1 MLPLTTAK
9 LRCLWKTAV
18 EKTMAWGDIPW
29 KCNFCAS
36 GSLSKQLLNAEE
48 LLRPFFH
55 EFAIYLF
62 IYPFILLASPEVLWQ
77 RCFIFNCSEKYTYS
91 PANNLIWLLDVVL
104 PCFKKKK
111 LTILHML
118 LCLYCM
124 PIHLSSRLKSH
135 PIYLLSCGSCFISLN
150 TLPLYPPPM
159 FFHMIFNMKKLDSP
173 HKVSELD
180 SHTALKMW
188 FFVLF
193 SPWSLKLAP

>member
-111 LTILHML
+111 THHFAHALMSL
-118 LCLYCM
+118 LYAHPSFFQAKESSYLSPLMWKLFHKSEYSS
-124 PIHLSSRLKSH
+124 PLSSS
-135 PIYLLSCGSCFISLN
+135 YVLSYDF
-150 TLPLYPPPM
+150 
-159 FFHMIFNMKKLDSP
+159 
-173 HKVSELD
+173 
-180 SHTALKMW
+180 
-188 FFVLF
+188 
-193 SPWSLKLAP
+193 

>member
-62 IYPFILLASPEVLWQ
+62 THSYFWLPQKSCGKGVSYLIVLKNIPTHQLIIWSGSLMLFFHAS
-77 RCFIFNCSEKYTYS
+77 
-91 PANNLIWLLDVVL
+91 
-104 PCFKKKK
+104 KKKK

-118 LCLYCM
+118 LCLYRM

>member
-1 MLPLTTAK
+1 
-9 LRCLWKTAV
+9 
-18 EKTMAWGDIPW
+18 MAWGDIPW

-36 GSLSKQLLNAEE
+36 GSLWASNYLMLKNSWDLSSMNLL
-48 LLRPFFH
+48 F
-55 EFAIYLF
+55 IYLF
-62 IYPFILLASPEVLWQ
+62 THSYFWLPQKSCGKGVSYLIVLKNIPTHQLIIWSGSSMLFFHAS
-77 RCFIFNCSEKYTYS
+77 
-91 PANNLIWLLDVVL
+91 
-104 PCFKKKK
+104 KKK

-118 LCLYCM
+118 LCLYRM